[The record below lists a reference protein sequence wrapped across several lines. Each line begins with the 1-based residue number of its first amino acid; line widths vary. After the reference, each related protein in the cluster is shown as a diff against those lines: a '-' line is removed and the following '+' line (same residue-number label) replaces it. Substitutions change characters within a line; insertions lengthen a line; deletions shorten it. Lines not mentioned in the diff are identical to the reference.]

1 MLNDPDNIIIIIKQ
15 TRYRFYQKL
24 SDNIYGFD
32 FIILLSVFYIAKFI
46 IHKKSNFFLY
56 LC

>member
-46 IHKKSNFFLY
+46 IYKKSNFFLY